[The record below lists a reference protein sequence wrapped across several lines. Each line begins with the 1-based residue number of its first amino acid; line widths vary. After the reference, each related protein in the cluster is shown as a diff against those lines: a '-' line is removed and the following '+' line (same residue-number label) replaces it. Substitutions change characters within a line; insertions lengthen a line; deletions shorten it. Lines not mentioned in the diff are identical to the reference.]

1 MTLRLTLRRVFLVAA
16 TLLLLPIGPAL
27 ACSCAPPSPEDYLR
41 RASDIFTG
49 LATRTQSRQTTF
61 QVSEK
66 WKGNV
71 VGEKKEPN
79 VSRSVITIDHGVV
92 EGLPP
97 THPGEIL
104 REELT
109 ERGLSANAF
118 AAKLKVPTNRI
129 TEILAGRRS
138 ISAETALRLGR
149 FFGTSAQF
157 WMNLQT
163 NYDLKQAVAASGK
176 EIVRQVRPP
185 AA

>member
-1 MTLRLTLRRVFLVAA
+1 MSKSA
-16 TLLLLPIGPAL
+16 
-27 ACSCAPPSPEDYLR
+27 
-41 RASDIFTG
+41 
-49 LATRTQSRQTTF
+49 
-61 QVSEK
+61 
-66 WKGNV
+66 
-71 VGEKKEPN
+71 
-79 VSRSVITIDHGVV
+79 ITIDQAMTD
-92 EGLPP
+92 GLPP

-109 ERGLSANAF
+109 ELGLSANVF
-118 AAKLKVPTNRI
+118 ALKLKVPTNRI

-163 NYDLKQAVAASGK
+163 NHDLKQAAAESGK
-176 EIVRQVRPP
+176 DIVRQVQPR